1 MFTCGGPC
9 HLSVFTQCS
18 GACRLRGQL
27 VDGHTLCYY
36 LINTVDVFLQNHRGK
51 LTQTK
56 RSRTSEVP
64 ECTRTQTWIWTWIW
78 SDSLPASVLLSV
90 SNWISS
96 WTASEEAWQPGLVW
110 LQRWRLI
117 GSDKQETFEASS
129 QLSSRLVSLQLIGP
143 QATRCERMRP
153 NRSTET
159 ERESR
164 PDLWSLTARSSGRSS
179 ERIRP
184 VSTLSSPP
192 NWTAAALNDTVGHSQ
207 LNKT

>member
-143 QATRCERMRP
+143 QATRPADWPSGNQVWE
-153 NRSTET
+153 NET
-159 ERESR
+159 QQVDRDR
-164 PDLWSLTARSSGRSS
+164 
-179 ERIRP
+179 ERIQTRP
-184 VSTLSSPP
+184 LITNSKKFWP
-192 NWTAAALNDTVGHSQ
+192 
-207 LNKT
+207 